1 MIELENITGSY
12 EDDWSQALKPYQRT
26 LVDELLALGKTT
38 EEIALIWLDK
48 VGAENNAPF
57 GSQSSSQ
64 NFFDAVKLEFSK
76 LVCGDDRY
84 EDDRKKIN
92 TLWGKHK
99 VAIVSTIAAAIA
111 SQLGIAVAILTPVI
125 ALLLDL
131 FGKLG
136 RNAWCDTYF
145 VAKE

>member
-1 MIELENITGSY
+1 MTELENISGSY
-12 EDDWSQALKPYQRT
+12 QQDWSQVLKPYQRA
-26 LVDELLALGKTT
+26 LIDELLSSGKTP
-38 EEIALIWLDK
+38 EEIAVIWLDK

-64 NFFDAVKLEFSK
+64 NFFEAVKREFSK
-76 LVCGDDRY
+76 LICGDDRY
-84 EDDRKKIN
+84 DEARKEIN
-92 TLWGKHK
+92 GLWTKHK

-131 FGKLG
+131 FSNMG
-136 RNAWCDTYF
+136 RNAWCDTYHT
-145 VAKE
+145 ADS